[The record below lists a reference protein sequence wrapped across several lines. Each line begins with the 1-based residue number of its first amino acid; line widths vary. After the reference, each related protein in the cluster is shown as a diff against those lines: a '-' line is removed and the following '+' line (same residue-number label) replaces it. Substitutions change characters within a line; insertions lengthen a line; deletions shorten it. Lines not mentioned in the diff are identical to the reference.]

1 MELAFRARLPGPIHL
16 QTRRAQ
22 PGDDSDNGA
31 ARQNTQ
37 QKRGC
42 HYHGAHPVLTPST
55 GQPLCASLTDSDL
68 LTPSAKVP
76 TPRRTCHPKLIG
88 HSLRL
93 AAHLRPKIGCHP
105 ADSDQTTSN
114 MDPDKARQGAL
125 RPTAY
130 GPGARAS
137 MITSQIYRVLSQDT
151 HTEPPAS
158 TNYDTT
164 SRPLTDSDQETQTDQ
179 STKAATQPAVWWHH
193 LHEPR
198 PS

>member
-1 MELAFRARLPGPIHL
+1 MRSEQGSRAPFISKLDELNLATTRTTEQPARTP
-16 QTRRAQ
+16 
-22 PGDDSDNGA
+22 N
-31 ARQNTQ
+31 
-37 QKRGC
+37 KRG
-42 HYHGAHPVLTPST
+42 AVTTMALTRCRRPT
-55 GQPLCASLTDSDL
+55 RANLYALASLTRIYSL
-68 LTPSAKVP
+68 RVARC
-76 TPRRTCHPKLIG
+76 RRRGELATQKLIG
-88 HSLRL
+88 HSLRP
-93 AAHLRPKIGCHP
+93 AAQLRPKIGCHP

-114 MDPDKARQGAL
+114 MDPDKARQGAP

-137 MITSQIYRVLSQDT
+137 MITSQIYRVPSQDT

-164 SRPLTDSDQETQTDQ
+164 SRPLTDSDQETQADQ
-179 STKAATQPAVWWHH
+179 STEAATQPAVWWHH